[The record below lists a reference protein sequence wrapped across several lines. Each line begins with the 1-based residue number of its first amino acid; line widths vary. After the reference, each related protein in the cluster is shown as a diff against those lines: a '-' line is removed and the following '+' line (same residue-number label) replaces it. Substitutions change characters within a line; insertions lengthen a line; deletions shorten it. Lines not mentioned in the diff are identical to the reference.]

1 MYFVYVSQ
9 YLGRGVVYTHYKRVN
24 VLPSDDAAARVLVVV
39 VVIVIV
45 LLLPPVVSM
54 PFQ

>member
-39 VVIVIV
+39 VIEIV